1 MVECSFGMA
10 CSYIQILY
18 EATKIIILNVIKY
31 MIIVFI
37 LMNIDKLFG
46 LVLRIWLQF
55 LVFLNL
61 FKFVVQSFSISQRSR
76 LIHVSITAFLLC
88 LAKL

>member
-10 CSYIQILY
+10 CSYLQILY
-18 EATKIIILNVIKY
+18 EATKIIILFVIKY

-46 LVLRIWLQF
+46 LVLWIWLQF

-61 FKFVVQSFSISQRSR
+61 FKFVVQSF
-76 LIHVSITAFLLC
+76 
-88 LAKL
+88 